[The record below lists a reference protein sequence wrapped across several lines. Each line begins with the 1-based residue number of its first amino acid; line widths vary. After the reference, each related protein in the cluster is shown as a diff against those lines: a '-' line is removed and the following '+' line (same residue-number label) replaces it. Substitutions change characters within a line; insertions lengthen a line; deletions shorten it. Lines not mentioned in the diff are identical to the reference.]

1 MFYHIVFYFNFPA
14 GTTLPFPFFVH
25 CHFFVKAPDDME
37 DNWYFSEAQN
47 LLRESLGY
55 VLMAMENIP
64 SKFKLSFAYWN
75 KYLFSHLFEMWTK
88 FIKRNFFTMSHNWG
102 PNLILS
108 YKKELGYHISY
119 LVFRISKLDFIEV
132 RFVRS
137 VAGRKKMFCATFQF
151 PDELLF
157 SSDMQKLKVGEANS
171 KELAKIKECSS
182 GSNIDERTSAQLTC
196 SQRTACEMQIE
207 EPQIKKN
214 KFCWKISSVVFLR
227 HIVNV

>member
-1 MFYHIVFYFNFPA
+1 M
-14 GTTLPFPFFVH
+14 
-25 CHFFVKAPDDME
+25 
-37 DNWYFSEAQN
+37 
-47 LLRESLGY
+47 
-55 VLMAMENIP
+55 
-64 SKFKLSFAYWN
+64 
-75 KYLFSHLFEMWTK
+75 
-88 FIKRNFFTMSHNWG
+88 
-102 PNLILS
+102 
-108 YKKELGYHISY
+108 GYHISY

-214 KFCWKISSVVFLR
+214 KFC
-227 HIVNV
+227 